1 MARMTVTNAN
11 GEDFQV
17 ELPDFA
23 MDSTAG
29 DIVSILE
36 KLYDAAPTKKST
48 NKNR

>member
-1 MARMTVTNAN
+1 MARATITTEN
-11 GEDFQV
+11 GEQTQV

-36 KLYDAAPTKKST
+36 QLYKAQPDKKTTK
-48 NKNR
+48 